1 MTTVLTGI
9 GFAAVLFGFLSL
21 TRRNITMRQGV
32 LSGSRAFVCFHLAPS
47 FRITAAP
54 SWRARFRCT
63 AAPVVVAVGRVEH
76 RGRIV
81 AVHGKNPDAQNRWR
95 ACRCHATSHRCAGWR
110 GRQRRAR
117 RVDAEL
123 HYRVTRRC
131 RDLLDGIGRYWRI
144 PGGTKRTLTESLRFG
159 VNDPPQVE
167 KIGAPIVCRS

>member
-21 TRRNITMRQGV
+21 TRRNITMRHGV
-32 LSGSRAFVCFHLAPS
+32 LWGLAGLCLLSSGAVV
-47 FRITAAP
+47 RITAAP

-95 ACRCHATSHRCAGWR
+95 ACRCHATFIGVAGLA
-110 GRQRRAR
+110 RAT
-117 RVDAEL
+117 AP
-123 HYRVTRRC
+123 C
-131 RDLLDGIGRYWRI
+131 
-144 PGGTKRTLTESLRFG
+144 
-159 VNDPPQVE
+159 PP
-167 KIGAPIVCRS
+167 S